1 MIVGATK
8 NPDGSIDYS
17 RAAVM
22 VGERNESADT
32 HPFDSQLAKA
42 LSEANRLVA
51 DKSQFSRT
59 IESLPSGTRLDMEMD
74 ADIAAKFDSD
84 AQTSRE
90 EMQALEKSLNNPGVD
105 QDIIIK
111 KIIEK
116 REDVI
121 GSENEARARRA
132 EMLKKFE
139 LREF

>member
-1 MIVGATK
+1 
-8 NPDGSIDYS
+8 
-17 RAAVM
+17 
-22 VGERNESADT
+22 
-32 HPFDSQLAKA
+32 
-42 LSEANRLVA
+42 
-51 DKSQFSRT
+51 
-59 IESLPSGTRLDMEMD
+59 MEMD